1 MTKLTSKEKVIAIA
15 VMATLVIGIL
25 IAIIF
30 PSLAYFREYLDKNGF
45 HNVMVEL
52 IFDRL
57 DQDGMNAYYE
67 KYKDIYSTDGAQ
79 FSPGM
84 DKTWGTRENPYVISQ
99 KYHVQNLSV
108 LQKAGFFDK
117 KDANGNTTQAYFLVC
132 NPDGTPVV
140 IDCNGMKIAP
150 VGTHDHPFIGSV
162 HGAPAS
168 APEGGEPTYQGY
180 GSSISGIANLTITA
194 TLEEP
199 DIGFFG
205 MLGYT
210 GERVVDEETGAD
222 TVVGGYAASVR
233 DLLLA
238 DVTIHSRVSLAQRF
252 DEWWASLSGHRNSAT
267 EREETHHVGII
278 AGHAE
283 FATIKDVSV
292 YYREGVSAFDLV
304 SSKSGDNANTNYYS
318 TTGLI
323 GLLDYVNP
331 TVLAGGVLD
340 GSDAVSDS
348 DLVGDGSSGGGGDE
362 SGTMTGYF
370 LAKNLYDRHESNLTT
385 EKITG
390 KYNVAEMMDENG
402 DPLFETVTMAEGS
415 EILGGILNNYKYKN
429 YFYFRDTVF
438 TFAMSMSVDADKD
451 GNVTGTLDESG
462 SDYVQR
468 IWKLDEKTPAIRADD
483 SLDDLQCRPD
493 PTANAQIAYKLDA
506 VTSLTEGECY
516 ILTYLD
522 KGATDG
528 TDDDVIY
535 ILNLDV
541 DDPNGNSNGY
551 AYAVPA
557 SLIYGDPV
565 YTNGCIT
572 SMYLIGTSPEYY
584 EYSFQYKKKD
594 GYPITI
600 LGTEYKFGITASN
613 YSQPTTIISREKT
626 SGGSILGATAYTY
639 NWDFTAKSDNKYL
652 LSVTGR
658 QTFGFIYINARYGWS
673 MLTFENGGFHFHSEM
688 SSDSDKK
695 NETITPADN
704 NYFTVYQVNKNTY
717 DANGNISNT
726 ASTGNIQ
733 LTPKN
738 ITPDEN
744 FYTFDPSKYVLQYTG
759 TTKEGGLDINNYK
772 LAPIR
777 SLKLNNGEGELLS
790 EINHIVKLYKAQNSS
805 YELDLSW
812 LYKQNDGGVLS
823 APIGT
828 TDLHENYTIPAGMI
842 AFDIQEAS
850 QDDPSYINIIVAVNP
865 EQTMRGTIGV
875 WQMNEG
881 MLSKTFNLDDPEYL
895 VDSFELPKSIT
906 AKSDDDRQY
915 IIKVSERVVEVE
927 ESGKRVYHVVRD
939 NNNELETS
947 YIYLGGETVLVFYTL
962 EVDEPGVYLL
972 GSKQG
977 PLSVAYFS
985 VTGAAGQ
992 GDDGMS
998 GSPLGNVDF
1007 VYDYNGMIITT
1018 DKHYT
1023 KFLDNVPLLDEEN
1036 YEYYHPSYLFVG
1048 MLPEKDQEGSIV
1060 KIQNEVLKIR
1070 RYIIDESTDSFGTR
1084 RHIKMTGGEYTAIR
1098 QASPVTEDY
1107 QDDID

>member
-1 MTKLTSKEKVIAIA
+1 MTKLTSKEKIIAIA
-15 VMATLVIGIL
+15 IMATLVIGIL

-30 PSLAYFREYLDKNGF
+30 PSLAYFREYSDKNGF
-45 HNVMVEL
+45 HNMMVEL

-57 DQDGMNAYYE
+57 DQDGIDAYYT

-117 KDANGNTTQAYFLVC
+117 KDENGNTTQAYFLVC
-132 NPDGTPVV
+132 NPDGTPIV
-140 IDCNGMKIAP
+140 IDCDGMKIAP
-150 VGTHDHPFIGSV
+150 VGTHDHPFTGSV
-162 HGAPAS
+162 HGAPAP

-210 GERVVDEETGAD
+210 GEKVVDEETGAV
-222 TVVGGYAASVR
+222 TVVGGYAASVK

-252 DEWWASLSGHRNSAT
+252 DEWWASLGGHINNST

-304 SSKSGDNANTNYYS
+304 SSKSGDTANTNYYS

-370 LAKNLYDRHESNLTT
+370 LAKNLYDRHESQLSA

-402 DPLFETVTMAEGS
+402 DPLFETVTMAEGT
-415 EILGGILNNYKYKN
+415 EILGGLWDNYEYKN

-438 TFAMSMSVDADKD
+438 TFAMSMSVDADKN
-451 GNVTGTLDESG
+451 GNVTGTPDESK
-462 SDYVQR
+462 SDYIQR
-468 IWKLDEKTPAIRADD
+468 IWKLDEETPSISAED
-483 SLDDLQCRPD
+483 SFDDLRYGPA
-493 PTANAQIAYKLDA
+493 PNAKVQIAYYLEA
-506 VTSLTEGECY
+506 VTSSELQEDGY
-516 ILTYLD
+516 YVLAYLD
-522 KGATDG
+522 QGNDKDETG
-528 TDDDVIY
+528 DDVLY
-535 ILNLDV
+535 VLNLSKTTDYV
-541 DDPNGNSNGY
+541 V
-551 AYAVPA
+551 AIPA
-557 SLIYGDPV
+557 GEVYGDPV
-565 YTNGCIT
+565 YENGYIRSIKLLT
-572 SMYLIGTSPEYY
+572 ASPKYY
-584 EYSFQYKKKD
+584 DYSFQYDKSNECTIR
-594 GYPITI
+594 YP
-600 LGTEYKFGITASN
+600 ESDYKFGITASSGN
-613 YSQPTTIISREKT
+613 YGNPTTVISTNNKS
-626 SGGSILGATAYTY
+626 SGTLTNSTAYTY
-639 NWDFTAKSDNKYL
+639 NWEFNSKSDEPYRI
-652 LSVTGR
+652 SITGR
-658 QTFGFIYINARYGWS
+658 QEFGFWYLLGDSRRYGWS
-673 MLTFENGGFHFHSEM
+673 RLQFENGNIYFHSEM
-688 SSDSDKK
+688 SSESSKK
-695 NETITPADN
+695 NETITLEDN
-704 NYFTVYQVNKNTY
+704 NYFTIFKVVINEY
-717 DANGNISNT
+717 DADGNISN
-726 ASTGNIQ
+726 NDKNEQ
-733 LTPKN
+733 LTPQN
-738 ITPDEN
+738 ILVTEE
-744 FYTFDPSKYVLQYTG
+744 FYNFDPSKYVLQYTG
-759 TTKEGGLDINNYK
+759 TTNESGYNLNTYK

-777 SLKLNNGEGELLS
+777 SLKLNNGQGELLS
-790 EINHIVKLYKAQNSS
+790 ELNHIAKIYKPEHQS
-805 YELDLSW
+805 YELDLGI
-812 LYKQNDGGVLS
+812 LAKNNAGGVLS

-828 TDLHENYTIPAGMI
+828 TDLHQSYTIPSGMI
-842 AFDIQEAS
+842 AFHVQEAS

-865 EQTMRGTIGV
+865 EQIMIGTIGI
-875 WQMNEG
+875 WQMDEEF
-881 MLSKTFNLDDPEYL
+881 LTKTFNLENPI
-895 VDSFELPKSIT
+895 DSFELPMSVT
-906 AKSDDDRQY
+906 AKSSADKKHV
-915 IIKVSERVVEVE
+915 IKVTERVEEVE
-927 ESGKRVYHVVRD
+927 ESGKRVYHVVKNGD
-939 NNNELETS
+939 NLETS
-947 YIYLGGETVLVFYTL
+947 YIYLGGETVFVYYTFNVY
-962 EVDEPGVYLL
+962 EEGVYLL
-972 GSKQG
+972 GSKAG

-992 GDDGMS
+992 GNDGMS

-1023 KFLDNVPLLDEEN
+1023 KFIDNVPLLDEEN

-1070 RYIIDESTDSFGTR
+1070 RYIIDESKDGFGTL
-1084 RHIKMTGGEYTAIR
+1084 RHIKMTGGEHSAIR